1 MSIEEL
7 QQIRDGLCEKVE
19 RLMAPGAPFDPAIIA
34 RNGQGFACGMCGRSH
49 LHVTPAVLKFWTYQD
64 ANLAYWELQKELRA
78 KELQLAVAIEQAE
91 ARFGGFGPVAGKSRA
106 AGAVGVR

>member
-19 RLMAPGAPFDPAIIA
+19 LLVAPGAPFDPAIIA
-34 RNGQGFACGMCGRSH
+34 HNGQGYACGMCGHAH
-49 LHVTPAVLKFWTYQD
+49 LHTTPALLKFWAYQD

-91 ARFGGFGPVAGKSRA
+91 AMYGGFGSVAD
-106 AGAVGVR
+106 